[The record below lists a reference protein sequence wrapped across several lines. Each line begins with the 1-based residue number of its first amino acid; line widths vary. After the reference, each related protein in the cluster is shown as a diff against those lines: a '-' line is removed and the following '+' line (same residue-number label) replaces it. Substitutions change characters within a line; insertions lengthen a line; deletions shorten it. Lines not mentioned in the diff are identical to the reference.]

1 MKLSISNIAWDKE
14 NDDAV
19 YKLMKKYGY
28 TGLEIAPTR
37 VIEKNPYNKIEEAM
51 AWSKALHDQYGFVI
65 SSMQSIWY
73 GRQEHI
79 FGTDKERETL
89 LGYTKMAI
97 DFAFAINCHNLVFG
111 CPKNRC
117 INDEGDKLKGIS
129 FFKEIGDYAF
139 SKGTV
144 IGMEA
149 NPPIYNTNY
158 INRTEEA
165 IDLIRKVD
173 SEGFKLNLDIGTMIY
188 NQESIDILKG
198 NVKLINHVHISEPY
212 LKSIEKRE
220 LHAKLADVLYKEGY
234 DGFISIEMGKT
245 EFKDCIK
252 RTLEYVKGYADGREV
267 CATKTKLE

>member
-14 NDDAV
+14 NDEAV
-19 YKLMKKYGY
+19 YQLMKKYGY

-37 VIEKNPYNKIEEAM
+37 IIDKDPYDKIEEARV
-51 AWSKALHDQYGFVI
+51 WSEALHDKYGFVI

-79 FGTDKERETL
+79 FGTDEERNTL
-89 LGYTKMAI
+89 LRYTKKAI
-97 DFAFAINCHNLVFG
+97 DFASAINCHNLVFG

-117 INDEGDKLKGIS
+117 INDDGDKVIGVS

-165 IDLIRKVD
+165 IDLIREVG
-173 SEGFKLNLDIGTMIY
+173 SEGFKLNLDLGTMIY
-188 NQESIDILKG
+188 NQESVDILKG
-198 NVKLINHVHISEPY
+198 NIELINHVHISEPY
-212 LKSIEKRE
+212 LKVIEKRE
-220 LHAKLADVLYKEGY
+220 LHTKLIELLYEEGY
-234 DGFISIEMGKT
+234 DGFISIEMGKV
-245 EFKDCIK
+245 
-252 RTLEYVKGYADGREV
+252 LELSDINVVLKYISNIR
-267 CATKTKLE
+267 

>member
-1 MKLSISNIAWDKE
+1 MKLSISNIAWGKE

-19 YKLMKKYGY
+19 YQLMKRYGY

-37 VIEKNPYNKIEEAM
+37 IIEEYPYDKIEEAR
-51 AWSKALHDQYGFVI
+51 AWSETLHDKYGFVI

-79 FGTDKERETL
+79 FGSDEEREAL
-89 LGYTKMAI
+89 LEYTKKAI
-97 DFAFAINCHNLVFG
+97 DFASAINCHNLVFG

-117 INDEGDKLKGIS
+117 INDDGDRLRGFS

-144 IGMEA
+144 IGIEA

-165 IDLIRKVD
+165 IELIRAVD

-188 NQESIDILKG
+188 NQESVDILKG
-198 NVKLINHVHISEPY
+198 NVELVNHVHISEPY
-212 LKSIEKRE
+212 LKVIERRE
-220 LHAKLADVLYKEGY
+220 LHTKLIKALYRERYNK
-234 DGFISIEMGKT
+234 FISIEMGKISNL
-245 EFKDCIK
+245 FDINVA
-252 RTLEYVKGYADGREV
+252 LEYLSSIEWH
-267 CATKTKLE
+267 

>member
-14 NDDAV
+14 NDEAV
-19 YKLMKKYGY
+19 YQLMKKYGY

-37 VIEKNPYNKIEEAM
+37 IIEKDPYDKIEEARV
-51 AWSKALHDQYGFVI
+51 WSKALHNKYGFVI

-79 FGTDKERETL
+79 FGTDEERGAL
-89 LGYTKMAI
+89 LGYTKKAI
-97 DFAFAINCHNLVFG
+97 DFASAINCHNLVFG

-117 INDEGDKLKGIS
+117 INDDGDKLKGDS
-129 FFKEIGDYAF
+129 FFKEIGDYAY

-165 IDLIRKVD
+165 IDLIREVG

-188 NQESIDILKG
+188 NQESIDMLKDNDG
-198 NVKLINHVHISEPY
+198 LINHVHISEPY
-212 LKSIEKRE
+212 LKVIEKRK
-220 LHAKLADVLYKEGY
+220 LHAKLTEVLYKEGY
-234 DGFISIEMGKT
+234 DGFVSIEMGKVS
-245 EFKDCIK
+245 DLSDINIV
-252 RTLEYVKGYADGREV
+252 LEYISSIM
-267 CATKTKLE
+267 